1 MAERAADD
9 GEGLNF
15 EEVNT
20 DDENDEIEYE
30 GWKVICCLFVLWNN
44 KCSGN
49 VILIHYI
56 IFWLGFSSV

>member
-20 DDENDEIEYE
+20 EDENDEIEYE
-30 GWKVICCLFVLWNN
+30 GWKVIRCLFVFYN
-44 KCSGN
+44 
-49 VILIHYI
+49 I
-56 IFWLGFSSV
+56 

>member
-30 GWKVICCLFVLWNN
+30 GWKVIRWLFEIYN
-44 KCSGN
+44 
-49 VILIHYI
+49 I
-56 IFWLGFSSV
+56 